1 MNIIL
6 ETQLAWHWKNNN
18 QIKVWAHTTSLSPP
32 FFIEISV
39 RRHVI
44 IKRPCICLLGVSN
57 LPLSMIFILNFRNVP
72 KMWYFLFFIL
82 FHQSLQHILFLQQP
96 ITSTYPV
103 SPNCCFFSVMRAV
116 FRVLYSWSEHVY
128 NQWIMEV
135 KIITWSFG
143 CHLQSKIRDGV
154 FSPDIW
160 FI

>member
-72 KMWYFLFFIL
+72 KMWYFLFLIL

-103 SPNCCFFSVMRAV
+103 SPTTNHFNISCFFN
-116 FRVLYSWSEHVY
+116 
-128 NQWIMEV
+128 NQSLQHILFLQQP
-135 KIITWSFG
+135 ITSTYP
-143 CHLQSKIRDGV
+143 V
-154 FSPDIW
+154 SPT
-160 FI
+160 FN